1 MLLRVACTIVDIDTR
16 AMTIGRVVSHY
27 RLTNH
32 RLLRVLLPADRWGG
46 PKGGFDL
53 LLLGVSCLS
62 IFGNAYL
69 AAFEVDDSNIYFTIV
84 DLLVEGLFLADIIFN
99 FL

>member
-1 MLLRVACTIVDIDTR
+1 MKFLYDQKINQSLGEQSLKSQAKKKKKSIIDNLMIKKDCT
-16 AMTIGRVVSHY
+16 
-27 RLTNH
+27 
-32 RLLRVLLPADRWGG
+32 W
-46 PKGGFDL
+46 KGGFDL